1 LVNAGLTATDGDIVI
16 NPSGTGNV
24 DMSGSR
30 IINLEPI
37 PEDDNEATS
46 KYYVDQVAQG
56 LVPQVPA
63 DVGTIA
69 PLTAVYDNG
78 TSGVGATLTF
88 SAAIFTIDDVIL
100 VNGSRILV
108 KDQVDATQNGAYDRT
123 SPTVW
128 TRETDDDAPAD
139 MPVGSLFFINGGTV
153 NAGTA
158 WVQVDPIVAI
168 GVSPIEFYQIA
179 SPTSYNEGQGI
190 DIVGRTISIA
200 STGVAPGQ
208 YGNTTFI
215 PQFTVNE
222 QGQITEAAS
231 IAVTNQ
237 IGGSNTQVQYNDNGV
252 FGGSPN
258 FTFNEVTNTLA
269 ATNFRG
275 NGAQL
280 SNITG
285 ANITG
290 SVPLATTAAT
300 VSSAVQS
307 NITSLGTLTVL
318 NVNGVSTLGPVGNV
332 RITGGS
338 NGQFLQTNGAGN
350 LAWATPVA
358 AAAGSNTQIQFNN
371 NGVLAGSA
379 NLTFNGT
386 TVAVTGNISATLFT
400 GNGSALT
407 NINAGNVSG
416 ALSATSV
423 RTPLLTTGGNAIAGT
438 IEGDWILTAGS
449 TLNATYA
456 DLAEIYSSDAY
467 YEPGTVLVFGGTEE
481 TTIAG
486 IDGST
491 RVAGIVSTHPSY
503 VMNATK
509 RSEFTV
515 QLALIGRV
523 PTKVRGPVRKGDMM
537 VATHDGYAR
546 AEANPA
552 MGSVIGKALANFDG
566 ESGIIEVVVGRV

>member
-1 LVNAGLTATDGDIVI
+1 
-16 NPSGTGNV
+16 
-24 DMSGSR
+24 
-30 IINLEPI
+30 
-37 PEDDNEATS
+37 
-46 KYYVDQVAQG
+46 
-56 LVPQVPA
+56 
-63 DVGTIA
+63 
-69 PLTAVYDNG
+69 
-78 TSGVGATLTF
+78 
-88 SAAIFTIDDVIL
+88 
-100 VNGSRILV
+100 
-108 KDQVDATQNGAYDRT
+108 
-123 SPTVW
+123 
-128 TRETDDDAPAD
+128 
-139 MPVGSLFFINGGTV
+139 
-153 NAGTA
+153 
-158 WVQVDPIVAI
+158 
-168 GVSPIEFYQIA
+168 
-179 SPTSYNEGQGI
+179 
-190 DIVGRTISIA
+190 
-200 STGVAPGQ
+200 
-208 YGNTTFI
+208 
-215 PQFTVNE
+215 
-222 QGQITEAAS
+222 
-231 IAVTNQ
+231 
-237 IGGSNTQVQYNDNGV
+237 
-252 FGGSPN
+252 
-258 FTFNEVTNTLA
+258 
-269 ATNFRG
+269 
-275 NGAQL
+275 
-280 SNITG
+280 
-285 ANITG
+285 
-290 SVPLATTAAT
+290 
-300 VSSAVQS
+300 
-307 NITSLGTLTVL
+307 
-318 NVNGVSTLGPVGNV
+318 
-332 RITGGS
+332 
-338 NGQFLQTNGAGN
+338 
-350 LAWATPVA
+350 
-358 AAAGSNTQIQFNN
+358 
-371 NGVLAGSA
+371 VLAGSA

-407 NINAGNVSG
+407 NINASNVSG
-416 ALSATSV
+416 ALSTTSV